1 MSNREI
7 YNASGCLDLT
17 AYLALRN
24 IEREMDRGSKSA
36 MKNRGRRKRKNQDGS
51 SDRSGDG
58 NSAFPGSAEIAAR
71 FINSLFES
79 RRDSAK

>member
-24 IEREMDRGSKSA
+24 IEREMARESKSA
-36 MKNRGRRKRKNQDGS
+36 MKNRGRRKRKIRTEAQIEAETEIP
-51 SDRSGDG
+51 R
-58 NSAFPGSAEIAAR
+58 FPDQQI
-71 FINSLFES
+71 
-79 RRDSAK
+79 